1 VGVCI
6 PLLSYKMALPF
17 LLLACLFQLYWTI
30 RAKFKSQIY
39 RVIRLIFLGSN
50 TLTHVLLVV
59 LILPIHLSFI
69 DAIKIGYTIIVFM
82 ILNITIDA
90 VEIVMSFIF
99 HISDFMKKNDK
110 NPENSIVPIDKN

>member
-1 VGVCI
+1 
-6 PLLSYKMALPF
+6 
-17 LLLACLFQLYWTI
+17 
-30 RAKFKSQIY
+30 
-39 RVIRLIFLGSN
+39 
-50 TLTHVLLVV
+50 
-59 LILPIHLSFI
+59 
-69 DAIKIGYTIIVFM
+69 M